1 MLNYTGY
8 VTMVG
13 DLFHYG
19 HVRFLKQAKS
29 RCDHLIAGIHSD
41 NDVQT
46 YKQKPTMSMEERIEV
61 VRACKYVDD
70 VLADA
75 PLITTPELLDK
86 LNIDIVFV
94 SISPTPNYTISD
106 FYPDVTDK
114 LLTLEYTAKISTTDI
129 LKRITSQNHP
139 EL

>member
-1 MLNYTGY
+1 
-8 VTMVG
+8 MVG

>member
-29 RCDHLIAGIHSD
+29 RCDHLLVGIHAD
-41 NDVQT
+41 NIVQT

-94 SISPTPNYTISD
+94 SISPTPNYAIND
-106 FYPDVTDK
+106 FYHNIADK
-114 LLTLEYTAKISTTDI
+114 LLTLEYTATISTTNI
-129 LKRITSQNHP
+129 IKRITSQNQP
-139 EL
+139 A